1 MYILTLSMKHKYI
14 KPKKKDLKFA
24 ILATDVVIFAI
35 HENALKVLLID
46 INIPPYYNNIYGVP
60 GGLILPEETAE
71 DSVYRH
77 IRNKAGV
84 KDINI
89 EQLYTFSSID
99 RDPRGRVVSVAYFG
113 LMPSIITTQS
123 KVYWKDINKLP
134 QLAYDHKEII
144 KKAVERLKAKME
156 YTTIVRGFLPKAFT
170 LSELQKVYEIV
181 LNKKFD
187 KRNFRKKMLS
197 FGFLKSIG
205 TQKKGEPNR
214 PADLYK
220 FSTGSLETFNI
231 FLRN

>member
-1 MYILTLSMKHKYI
+1 MKHKNI

-46 INIPPYYNNIYGVP
+46 INIPPFYNNIYGVP

-77 IRNKAGV
+77 IINKAGI
-84 KDINI
+84 KNIDI

-113 LMPSIITTQS
+113 LVPSITTSQPN
-123 KVYWKDINKLP
+123 VYWKNINKLP
-134 QLAYDHKEII
+134 ELAYDHKEII

-156 YTTIVRGFLPKAFT
+156 YTTIVKGFLPKEFT
-170 LSELQKVYEIV
+170 LSELQKAHEIV

-205 TQKKGEPNR
+205 EQKKGEPNR

-220 FSTGSLETFNI
+220 FSTGSSQTFNI